1 MPTIYQLKPA
11 FQAGLRPITRA
22 LARAGVTPNQVTVAA
37 LLLSIGTDLTP
48 RYRGVT

>member
-37 LLLSIGTDLTP
+37 LLLSISTEPGP
-48 RYRGVT
+48 RHKGVT